1 MAFLDPAEG
10 NRYFGNQQFH
20 LKRVKTTPADP
31 GRGYV
36 PAYHFEMVA
45 DGMVV
50 GRCNL
55 RVGQG
60 ENIRISHSLAAG
72 WMIFMGPVSIRTQ
85 EKSGMPRSFPFPSQV
100 FLADTPSWGKICPW
114 NLPEC

>member
-20 LKRVKTTPADP
+20 LKLVKTTPADP

-45 DGMVV
+45 DGTVV

-60 ENIRISHSLAAG
+60 ENIRYAGNIGYEVEMGYRGRHYALRAARPSATG
-72 WMIFMGPVSIRTQ
+72 C
-85 EKSGMPRSFPFPSQV
+85 SG
-100 FLADTPSWGKICPW
+100 C
-114 NLPEC
+114 

>member
-20 LKRVKTTPADP
+20 LKLVKTTPADP

-45 DGMVV
+45 DGTVV
-50 GRCNL
+50 GP
-55 RVGQG
+55 VQSAGGAGG
-60 ENIRISHSLAAG
+60 EY
-72 WMIFMGPVSIRTQ
+72 PVCRQ
-85 EKSGMPRSFPFPSQV
+85 YR
-100 FLADTPSWGKICPW
+100 L
-114 NLPEC
+114 

>member
-10 NRYFGNQQFH
+10 NRYFGNRQFH
-20 LKRVKTTPADP
+20 LELVKTTPADP

-50 GRCNL
+50 GL
-55 RVGQG
+55 SL
-60 ENIRISHSLAAG
+60 IHISE
-72 WMIFMGPVSIRTQ
+72 PTR
-85 EKSGMPRSFPFPSQV
+85 PY
-100 FLADTPSWGKICPW
+100 
-114 NLPEC
+114 